1 MITGRYEEYYKEL
14 LKKIPKER
22 LMHDSLSTLA
32 FGIDA
37 SFYRLIPKLVI
48 KANNEEELKWILQ
61 HADTL
66 NIPITFRAAGTSLSG
81 QAITDSVLVIATH
94 GWKGY
99 EILDEG
105 GKIRLQPGVVGLN
118 ANNYLARY
126 GKKIGPDPASIDSA
140 MIGGIAANNAS
151 GMCCG
156 TSENSYKTVADIRV
170 LLSDGTVFDTS
181 LLSSLNKE
189 DDLSLSHGNKRG
201 SERLEKILS
210 GLEELAK
217 EVQGNIALKERIEK
231 KFKIKNTTG
240 YSLNALTD
248 YSDGVEILKHLMIG
262 SEGTL
267 GFISDI
273 TFRTVTE
280 HPHKALALMIYHNI
294 EDACNAVMI
303 LKKQP
308 VTAVEILDRASLR
321 SVESTKGVPE
331 YLKTLSSDACAIL
344 VETRG
349 ESDETLDRNVPL
361 ILDSIKHISTELPVS
376 FTKDSREQAL
386 LWKIRKETL
395 PTVAG
400 MRKSGNTPLI
410 EDICFPMERLAEGT
424 LKLRALFE
432 KHGYNDGVIFGHAL
446 EGNLHFMFNQDF
458 QDEKEIERYSR
469 FMDDVTD
476 MVVNDYDG
484 SLKAEHGTGR
494 NMAPFVEKEWGEQ
507 AYSLMK
513 RIKSIFDPNGILNP
527 GVILNDDKRVH
538 LKNLKPIP
546 STRETV
552 DKCMECGFCE
562 TACVAEGFTLSPRQ
576 RVVIF
581 KEIERLKATG
591 GEPHRAA
598 EIQRRY
604 KYYGLDTC
612 ATDSLCYVKCPLK
625 IDTGKLVKELRHEGH
640 SVRGEKNAIII
651 AKNMDKVTAFM
662 RLGLSTV
669 YFLRLLMGKRLFGA
683 IAIGMS
689 RVTGGLIP
697 LWNQHFPKGAKKI
710 KVDIDAKSYTDIPL
724 QNIAISAP
732 TDSNY
737 VDNPSIN
744 LDISK
749 LSISTD
755 ADNKKVLYFP
765 SCITRSMGSSRNY
778 SKQPQLT
785 EVTKMVIERAGYTV
799 VYPENMNSLC
809 CGMAYSSKGY
819 VEAGK
824 ELSDKLEAALYKASD
839 GGKLPI
845 LCDMSPC
852 LYTMKSNFGERLKLY
867 EPAEF
872 IHAFIIEKLKIKP
885 VDRKV
890 AIFAVCSAKKMEV
903 DKYIFEIAEKCAKEI
918 AIMESNCCGFAGD
931 RGFLLPALN
940 SHGLRKL
947 RLQSEGCSQ
956 GYSTSR
962 TCEIGLSNHSG
973 IDYSSIIYLVEEAS
987 RS

>member
-1 MITGRYEEYYKEL
+1 MVTGKYEEYYKEL

-37 SFYRLIPKLVI
+37 SFYRLIPKLVV
-48 KANNEEELKWILQ
+48 KVHNEEELRWVVQ
-61 HADTL
+61 NADTFC
-66 NIPITFRAAGTSLSG
+66 IPITFRAAGTSLSG

-99 EILDEG
+99 EIFDNG
-105 GKIRLQPGVVGLN
+105 GKIKLQPGIVGLN
-118 ANNYLARY
+118 ANSYLAKY

-170 LLSDGTVFDTS
+170 VLSDGTVFDTS
-181 LLSSLNKE
+181 EKNSSSPPCIGSNI
-189 DDLSLSHGNKRG
+189 SN
-201 SERLEKILS
+201 SERLGKILQE
-210 GLEELAK
+210 LEMLSK
-217 EVQGNIALKERIEK
+217 EVQENTPLKERIER

-273 TFRTVTE
+273 TFQTVTE
-280 HPHKALALMIYHNI
+280 HPHKALALMIYYNI
-294 EDACNAVMI
+294 EDACNSVMI

-308 VTAVEILDRASLR
+308 VTAVEILDRAALR

-331 YLKTLSSDACAIL
+331 YLKTLSADACAIL
-344 VETRG
+344 VETCG
-349 ESDETLDRNVPL
+349 ESDEVLNFNIPL
-361 ILDSIKHISTELPVS
+361 ILNSIKHISTELPVS
-376 FTKDSREQAL
+376 FSKNANEQAL

-424 LKLRALFE
+424 MKLRALFE

-446 EGNLHFMFNQDF
+446 EGNLHFMFNQNF
-458 QDEKEIERYSR
+458 QDEREVERYSR

-476 MVVNDYDG
+476 MIVNDYDG

-494 NMAPFVEKEWGEQ
+494 NMAPYVEKEWGEQ

-513 RIKSIFDPNGILNP
+513 RIKSIFDPKGILNP
-527 GVILNDDKRVH
+527 GVILNDDKSVH

-546 STRETV
+546 ATRETV

-562 TACVAEGFTLSPRQ
+562 TTCVAEGLTLSPRQ
-576 RVVIF
+576 RVVVF
-581 KEIERLKATG
+581 KEIERLKNSG
-591 GEPHRAA
+591 EEPHRAA
-598 EIQRRY
+598 EIQKRY

-640 SVRGEKNAIII
+640 SRKGEKNAVTI
-651 AKNMDKVTAFM
+651 ARNMGKVTAFM
-662 RLGLSTV
+662 RFGLSSV
-669 YFLRLLMGKRLFGA
+669 YYLRLLMGRRLFGA
-683 IAIGMS
+683 IAVGMNK
-689 RVTGGLIP
+689 VTVGLIP
-697 LWNQHFPKGAKKI
+697 LWNPHFPKGAKKI
-710 KVDIDAKSYTDIPL
+710 SDKEIALSNTIPD
-724 QNIAISAP
+724 NNTIPATTIFNEDTIAI
-732 TDSNY
+732 NR
-737 VDNPSIN
+737 V
-744 LDISK
+744 
-749 LSISTD
+749 
-755 ADNKKVLYFP
+755 VYFP
-765 SCITRSMGSSRNY
+765 SCITRSMGSSRNL

-785 EVTKMVIERAGYTV
+785 EITKTVIERAGYSV

-809 CGMAYSSKGY
+809 CGMAFSSKGY

-824 ELSDKLEAALYKASD
+824 EASDKLEASLYKASE

-872 IHAFIIEKLKIKP
+872 IHTFILHNLKISP
-885 VDRKV
+885 VNRKI
-890 AIFAVCSAKKMEV
+890 ALFAVCSAKKMEV
-903 DKYIFEIAEKCAKEI
+903 DKYIFEIAQKCAKETV
-918 AIMESNCCGFAGD
+918 IMESNCCGFAGD

-940 SHGLRKL
+940 KHGLRNLK
-947 RLQSEGCSQ
+947 LQSESCSE

-973 IDYSSIIYLVEEAS
+973 INYSSIMYLVEEAS
-987 RS
+987 R

>member
-1 MITGRYEEYYKEL
+1 MISGKYHEYYKAL

-32 FGIDA
+32 FGTDA
-37 SFYRLIPKLVI
+37 SLYRLIPKLVV
-48 KANNEEELKWILQ
+48 KVHNEEELRWVVQ
-61 HADTL
+61 NADTL

-81 QAITDSVLVIATH
+81 QAITDSVLIIATH
-94 GWKGY
+94 GWKDY
-99 EILDEG
+99 KILDNG
-105 GKIRLQPGVVGLN
+105 CKIKLQPGIVGLN
-118 ANNYLARY
+118 ANNYLAKY

-170 LLSDGTVFDTS
+170 LLSDGTVLDTS
-181 LLSSLNKE
+181 SPNISS
-189 DDLSLSHGNKRG
+189 
-201 SERLEKILS
+201 SERLEKILKE
-210 GLEELAK
+210 LEELAK
-217 EVQGNIALKERIEK
+217 EVQENTALKERIEK

-248 YSDGVEILKHLMIG
+248 YSDGADILKHLMIG

-273 TFRTVTE
+273 TFQTVTE
-280 HPHKALALMIYHNI
+280 HPHKALAFMIYHNI

-321 SVESTKGVPE
+321 SVESAKGVPE
-331 YLKTLSSDACAIL
+331 YLKNLSPNACAIL

-349 ESDETLDRNVPL
+349 ESDEVLNRNIPL
-361 ILDSIKHISTELPVS
+361 ILKSIEHIVTELPVS
-376 FTKDSREQAL
+376 FTKDNKEQAM

-410 EDICFPMERLAEGT
+410 EDICFPMEKLAEGT

-432 KHGYNDGVIFGHAL
+432 KHGYNDAVIFGHAL
-446 EGNLHFMFNQDF
+446 EGNLHFVFNQDF
-458 QDEKEIERYSR
+458 QDEKEIERYGR

-513 RIKSIFDPNGILNP
+513 RIKSIFDPKGILNP
-527 GVILNDDKRVH
+527 GVILNNDKKIH

-562 TACVAEGFTLSPRQ
+562 PTCVAEGLSLSPRQ
-576 RVVIF
+576 RVVVF
-581 KEIERLKATG
+581 KEIERLRASG
-591 GEPHRAA
+591 EEPHRAA
-598 EIQRRY
+598 EIQKRY

-612 ATDSLCYVKCPLK
+612 ATDSLCYVKCPLD
-625 IDTGKLVKELRHEGH
+625 IDTGKLIKELRNEAH
-640 SVRGEKNAIII
+640 SHRGERNGVTVAR
-651 AKNMDKVTAFM
+651 NMAKVTAFM
-662 RLGLSTV
+662 RFGLSSV
-669 YFLRLLMGKRLFGA
+669 YYLRILMGKRLFGT
-683 IAIGMS
+683 IATGIHKA
-689 RVTGGLIP
+689 TGGLIP

-710 KVDIDAKSYTDIPL
+710 PDKEITLSNIPYSNTIPATTVFNENTLAANKV
-724 QNIAISAP
+724 
-732 TDSNY
+732 
-737 VDNPSIN
+737 V
-744 LDISK
+744 
-749 LSISTD
+749 
-755 ADNKKVLYFP
+755 YFP
-765 SCITRSMGSSRNY
+765 SCITRSMGVSRNL

-785 EVTKMVIERAGYTV
+785 EVTKTVLERAGYTII
-799 VYPENMNSLC
+799 YPEGMNSLC
-809 CGMAYSSKGY
+809 CGMAFSSKGY

-824 ELSDKLEAALYKASD
+824 ESSDKLEAALYKASE

-852 LYTMKSNFGERLKLY
+852 LYTMKSSFGERLRLY

-872 IHAFIIEKLKIKP
+872 IHFFILDKLHIRPVNRKI
-885 VDRKV
+885 
-890 AIFAVCSAKKMEV
+890 ALFAVCSAKKMEV
-903 DKYIFEIAEKCAKEI
+903 DKYIFAIAKEC
-918 AIMESNCCGFAGD
+918 AQETVIMESNCCGFAGD

-940 SHGLRKL
+940 KHGLRNLKF
-947 RLQSEGCSQ
+947 QSEGCSE

-973 IDYSSIIYLVEEAS
+973 INYSSIIYLVEEAS
-987 RS
+987 R